1 MENNNIILYQ
11 TENSDVVV
19 NVIYKDETF
28 WLTQKAMAELFG
40 VKSQAVTKHLQNIY
54 QEEELSENPT
64 CSKMEQVQNE
74 GGRSVKRVLDFYNMI
89 KTAKRLNNFMLLC
102 RINFIMR

>member
-1 MENNNIILYQ
+1 MEENNIILYQ

-40 VKSQAVTKHLQNIY
+40 VKRQAVTKHLQNIY
-54 QEEELSENPT
+54 QEEELSENVT

-74 GGRSVKRVLDFYNMI
+74 GGAFCK
-89 KTAKRLNNFMLLC
+89 AC
-102 RINFIMR
+102 A